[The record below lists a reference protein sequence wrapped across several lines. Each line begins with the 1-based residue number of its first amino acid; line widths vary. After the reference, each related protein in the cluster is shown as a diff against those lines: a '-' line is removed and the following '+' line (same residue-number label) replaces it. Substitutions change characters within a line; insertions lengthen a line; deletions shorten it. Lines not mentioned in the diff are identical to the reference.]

1 MRPCH
6 SFLRHERVLGIGRLV
21 FLFRQCIPLG
31 IGGGTGEIISN
42 INWSLR
48 SPRYDVGTCARY
60 TMSIAFI
67 ALK

>member
-31 IGGGTGEIISN
+31 IGGGTDEIISY

-48 SPRYDVGTCARY
+48 SGCFLHVMMWARAQGT
-60 TMSIAFI
+60 
-67 ALK
+67 L